1 MFVSDPCHMFCLG
14 YKGEI
19 HNDSHRLKINGTN
32 PVKLKLFFLTSELI

>member
-19 HNDSHRLKINGTN
+19 HNDRHRPKINGTN
-32 PVKLKLFFLTSELI
+32 PVKLI